1 MRRTSWVGVTV
12 AAFVFALIALT
23 SSPTSAATYVVAAS
37 GGDFTAIHPALNVA
51 AAQFKNTL
59 D

>member
-12 AAFVFALIALT
+12 AAFILALIALT
-23 SSPTSAATYVVAAS
+23 SSPTSAATYVVAA
-37 GGDFTAIHPALNVA
+37 
-51 AAQFKNTL
+51 QFKDTL